1 LHVLGTPPAF
11 VLSQDQTLHHIPERI
26 NLKFSLLNSLE
37 SLSSAVKVLVFPED
51 KKTGTSPRRL
61 PYQLTNLPTHGTIPK
76 AAREKRMTEKSSGNQ
91 LILTFILLFVLLLAV
106 IFLANLIGA
115 LHVFG

>member
-1 LHVLGTPPAF
+1 
-11 VLSQDQTLHHIPERI
+11 
-26 NLKFSLLNSLE
+26 LE

-51 KKTGTSPRRL
+51 KKIGTSPRRL
-61 PYQLTNLPTHGTIPK
+61 PHQLINLPTHGTIPK
-76 AAREKRMTEKSSGNQ
+76 VAREKRMTEQSSGNQ

-106 IFLANLIGA
+106 IFLANLVGA